1 MSLPAVLL
9 VLAAAVVHALWNRS
23 VHAGEDRLAVMAV
36 SSLGAGVLLSPA
48 VALAPPTTVW
58 PFVLASGV
66 VEAVYGVLLAGAYA
80 RGSIAV
86 AYPVGRGT
94 APLLVTLG
102 GWVALQQRPSTGAV
116 LGAVAVGGGL
126 VVVATAARRWQQLPA
141 VGWAVATGVAIATYS
156 VIDAGAVTRLSGPL
170 AAAGY
175 IGVGMGVQGLLL
187 TALVVRSGRTGADRL
202 TAVGLSG
209 LGVALGVVTAYL
221 AVVVAFQ
228 LAPAGRV
235 STLRESSV
243 LVAVAL
249 SAQRRQPVVWF
260 GAALVVAGALLSA
273 FG

>member
-23 VHAGEDRLAVMAV
+23 VHAGDDRVAVMAV

-48 VALAPPTTVW
+48 LALAPPTQVW
-58 PFVLASGV
+58 PFVLASGA
-66 VEAVYGVLLAGAYA
+66 VEAVYAVLLAGAYA

-102 GWVALQQRPSTGAV
+102 GWVALQQRPSPGAV
-116 LGAVAVGGGL
+116 LGAVAVGSGL
-126 VVVATAARRWQQLPA
+126 VVVASAARRWQQLPA
-141 VGWAVATGVAIATYS
+141 VAWAVATGVAIATYS
-156 VIDAGAVTRLSGPL
+156 VIDAGAVTRLPGPL

-175 IGVGMGVQGLLL
+175 IGAGMGVQGLLL
-187 TALVVRSGRTGADRL
+187 TAPLLLTGRRGVRRLKGGGR
-202 TAVGLSG
+202 SG
-209 LGVALGVVTAYL
+209 LGVSLGVVTAYL
-221 AVVVAFQ
+221 AVVIAFQ

-249 SAQRRQPVVWF
+249 SAQRRRPVVWV
-260 GAALVVAGALLSA
+260 GAALVALGALLSA
-273 FG
+273 LG